1 MELSILL
8 KSGACLAVFML
19 FYKLVLERLSIHKFK
34 RYYLLTAII
43 ISLAIPFITFY
54 NYVEPVVLDVAETVF
69 VPQNFSQPDLN
80 MEIPETP
87 INYLP
92 IVLWSIYGLGVLVFG
107 IKFILN
113 ISGILKEISVNEKH
127 KTNHFT
133 SVLINKVT
141 IPHTFFSYIFFNK
154 KDYSEHK
161 IPKEVLLHEAT
172 HAKQKHSL
180 DVVFV
185 ELLQVVFWFN
195 PLLYFIKKDIRL
207 NHEFLAD
214 TAVLQE
220 GVDTKIYQNILLDY
234 SISQPQH
241 SLANAINYPTLK
253 KRFTLMKTKSTK
265 TAILLRTLLIAPVL
279 AVLVYGFSTTKTVE
293 LEQSTDQE
301 ISKPLMLKPISG
313 QPTENDLKQWNKQT
327 FHTIWLDGKQIL
339 NNELDSELIKD
350 VYHYTISFVPKNT
363 SGDKFQQANQL
374 YLYTKKGFE
383 NVSNGSEAK
392 EIDKQTEDLK
402 TGFITIN
409 NENHYFVTYK
419 EATRYF
425 NSKGIEVNLKGLEV
439 NGSKQVKAT
448 DVIPGNYI
456 SKIYKDDKVVIQFF
470 ENENPYKDL
479 PENKI
484 NSITDN
490 FITLYVNQKPFGLK
504 LLGNKTTLE
513 TLKNDLKVVPY
524 KLESIY
530 LHLAQDS
537 IPMPLITKVK
547 KATGLSGVKLKLKK
561 GYIVGKTS
569 QDSFTK
575 DVNKT
580 YTLDITKN
588 PLILEGKQTTYETLK
603 SDFKKLSKGIRANL
617 EIENNGETV
626 KYSELE
632 RISTILG
639 VDVESISSKNGTD
652 SKGDNASMENPW
664 KVSYNVE
671 AVEVTEIDTNAKN
684 PWAINVG
691 EAKEIKFT
699 SGVLSKYKSKLTVN
713 GIPCQE
719 ECFFNFTKKQVEGLI
734 LGNVNGEKV
743 TSFIIKVPGES
754 SVVVRGHKISKKAI
768 DLIKAANV
776 GTVIQLFNIKSGKAK
791 FKPVLITLVSNNSKL
806 IDNSPKLNKGEKS
819 NILPPPMPPKP
830 NTAVNGKKVSANIIT
845 DPKKINEAKKNSQTV
860 ESIKKLKG
868 DSNGIVLI
876 NNKTCYY
883 NKKGNNITYFNR
895 WGNLIDE
902 NGEETTT
909 SNGQGY
915 VKKGEKSNIPP
926 PPIPT
931 LSPKESHKIKTYV
944 DHLKKEKFKNT
955 KIFYK
960 NQEISKAKALKLVK
974 SSPLINLATEEQP
987 NGSFIILIS
996 REGDIKRGNPVPSK
1010 VSKIKS
1016 AHSFTFS
1023 TLKNAK
1029 KIEWDSK
1036 LKDVFKDLNNNDQI
1050 MVVVEIEERVVL
1062 NNTIIENFST
1072 KLKGTAGEIDTIY
1085 KKIQEIMS
1093 SLKPAK

>member
-87 INYLP
+87 INYLS

-154 KDYSEHK
+154 KDYSEHN

-301 ISKPLMLKPISG
+301 IIKPKPLAENATEKDRKAYRLEVEQYELQTGRKVVEAVGDDGVLYDVVTLEESVTEAMFNEYVSYLDEIKETRSIDGSKGKRLIAIYNLMSKEQKQKVGPFPEILRPLMFRPTKKK
-313 QPTENDLKQWNKQT
+313 QPTENDFKQWKSKELYA
-327 FHTIWLDGKQIL
+327 IWLDGNHISNTK
-339 NNELDSELIKD
+339 LDNLSVDDI
-350 VYHYTISFVPKNT
+350 YYYANSFVHNNARST
-363 SGDKFQQANQL
+363 KFPQVNQL
-374 YLYTKKGFE
+374 HLYTKKGFE
-383 NVSNGSEAK
+383 KAFDKN
-392 EIDKQTEDLK
+392 EIKS
-402 TGFITIN
+402 I
-409 NENHYFVTYK
+409 EN
-419 EATRYF
+419 
-425 NSKGIEVNLKGLEV
+425 
-439 NGSKQVKAT
+439 
-448 DVIPGNYI
+448 
-456 SKIYKDDKVVIQFF
+456 
-470 ENENPYKDL
+470 
-479 PENKI
+479 
-484 NSITDN
+484 
-490 FITLYVNQKPFGLK
+490 
-504 LLGNKTTLE
+504 
-513 TLKNDLKVVPY
+513 
-524 KLESIY
+524 
-530 LHLAQDS
+530 
-537 IPMPLITKVK
+537 
-547 KATGLSGVKLKLKK
+547 
-561 GYIVGKTS
+561 
-569 QDSFTK
+569 
-575 DVNKT
+575 
-580 YTLDITKN
+580 
-588 PLILEGKQTTYETLK
+588 TLK
-603 SDFKKLSKGIRANL
+603 SEIQKDIDETFELYKSRANALGGKAINNKEVLSIKLNPLKLELEKNKPMLTSAVCDKCTLTVNKAALLNAVINVTNKEEVTSFKLKVPGKPTVSIRGNVLSKEAKGYVSAFKSSTSITVFDIKTKQGKL
-617 EIENNGETV
+617 DSHMFIEL
-626 KYSELE
+626 K
-632 RISTILG
+632 
-639 VDVESISSKNGTD
+639 ESD
-652 SKGDNASMENPW
+652 

-671 AVEVTEIDTNAKN
+671 AVEVTEIDTNAKS

-713 GIPCQE
+713 GIPCKE

-776 GTVIQLFNIKSGKAK
+776 GTVIKLFNIKSGKAK

-819 NILPPPMPPKP
+819 NIPQPPMPPKP

-996 REGDIKRGNPVPSK
+996 REGDIKRGNPIPSK

-1036 LKDVFKDLNNNDQI
+1036 LKDVFKDLNNDDQI

-1062 NNTIIENFST
+1062 NDTIIESFST